1 MKAALITGGARRIG
15 AAIARAL
22 AEDGWHVCIHHN
34 RSGDDARAVLDSIRA
49 AGGDGRLVRADLADP
64 DAARVVLAQC
74 ADVTLSCLVN
84 NASLFDYD
92 DLGAMTVES
101 FDRHMAV
108 NLRAPALLAQGF
120 AAQAP
125 ERGGCIVNLVD
136 NKVFSLNPDYLSYSL
151 SKVGLAGLTEML
163 AMGLSPRVRV
173 AAIAPGITLSSDRM
187 TAEEYDRLHALNP
200 LGRGCSVAEI
210 VLAVRFILATPSF
223 NGRAIVIDGGQ
234 SLLGLDRDVAFIQGG
249 RA

>member
-1 MKAALITGGARRIG
+1 MRAALVTGGARRIG

-22 AEDGWHVCIHHN
+22 AADGWHVCIHHN
-34 RSGDDARAVLDSIRA
+34 RSADDARTVLESVRGV
-49 AGGDGRLVRADLADP
+49 GGDGRLVRADLASP
-64 DAARVVLAQC
+64 DAAKVLLAQC
-74 ADVTLSCLVN
+74 ADLTLSCLVN
-84 NASLFDYD
+84 NASVFDYD
-92 DLGAMTVES
+92 DLAGMTVES

-108 NLRAPALLAQGF
+108 NLRAAALLAQGF

-125 ERGGCIVNLVD
+125 EQGACIVNLLD

-163 AMGLSPRVRV
+163 AMALAPRVRV
-173 AAIAPGITLSSDRM
+173 AAIAPGITLSSDHM
-187 TAEEYDRLHALNP
+187 APGEYDRLHALNP
-200 LGRGCSVAEI
+200 LGRGCSVEEI

-234 SLLGLDRDVAFIQGG
+234 SLLGLDRDVAFMQGE